1 MSDIPKLDRSHVEI
15 TTLHLQGSDSIP
27 ADLTR
32 AERFGIVWPMTLDAW
47 SFKDP
52 TIAES
57 RFQRHV
63 IRVVQNRG

>member
-1 MSDIPKLDRSHVEI
+1 MSDVPPMDRSHVEI
-15 TTLHLQGSDSIP
+15 TSLRLQGSDSIP
-27 ADLTR
+27 VNVSRADCI
-32 AERFGIVWPMTLDAW
+32 GVVWPMTLDAW

-63 IRVVQNRG
+63 VRVVQGRG